1 MRRVRPCGSP
11 ELHGVR
17 DGHGIAISHACNSI
31 FACIELIE
39 EKGIACRNVN
49 SSIVIMFVC
58 HGNIC
63 RSTMAE
69 FVMRDMVARAGLGD
83 RIAIASCATTNDEI
97 GNDTHP
103 GTQRVLD
110 AHGIAHRAEPPEAAR
125 AADYGE
131 YHLFIGMDD
140 ENIRDMRRIL
150 KGDPQGQSA
159 QKLLRSISDGG
170 DADSAN
176 SVADPW
182 FTGDFGNDVRSSSS
196 RLRGVAGVCALG
208 CCARFSQNYVKFLY
222 DI

>member
-1 MRRVRPCGSP
+1 MSQRQFIHR
-11 ELHGVR
+11 
-17 DGHGIAISHACNSI
+17 
-31 FACIELIE
+31 
-39 EKGIACRNVN
+39 
-49 SSIVIMFVC
+49 IMFVC

-110 AHGIAHRAEPPEAAR
+110 AHGIAHPRR
-125 AADYGE
+125 AAVKLRTADYAE
-131 YHLFIGMDD
+131 YDLFIGMDD

-150 KGDPQGQSA
+150 KGDPQGKVH
-159 QKLLRSISDGG
+159 KLLEYSDGG

-182 FTGDFGNDVRSSSS
+182 FTGDFETTYEDVV
-196 RLRGVAGVCALG
+196 RGCEALLAYM
-208 CCARFSQNYVKFLY
+208 C
-222 DI
+222 